1 MISNIT
7 LYILFLW
14 VLAIVLITISIII
27 YSISS
32 GMFINNLIDNVE
44 SEVSYLINYG
54 GTLAVETFDAIETDL
69 NTNVIPEMEA
79 AVNTGV
85 SVMVTYIN
93 NMITTITKSAE
104 DFYDSYENTL
114 NHLETETTKYLNEG
128 IYWMDPVNW

>member
-1 MISNIT
+1 
-7 LYILFLW
+7 
-14 VLAIVLITISIII
+14 
-27 YSISS
+27 
-32 GMFINNLIDNVE
+32 MFINNLIDNVE